1 MKTVLVIDDEPTICW
16 GFQNL
21 LGSDDV
27 TVLVAGSGEAGLE
40 QARRHPI
47 DLILLDIRL
56 PDISGLDLIEP
67 LTAIAPQAS
76 IIAMTAHGELEIAVT
91 AVNKG
96 VVDYLHKPFRLA
108 DALAACQ
115 RAFGLPSQSPIAEQ
129 TMEITPHNSGKNQNS
144 SLVGHSLAMQKVFH
158 QIALVA
164 DSDLS
169 VLIVGETGTGKELVS
184 EAIVRHSRRR
194 DQPFIGVSPVA
205 YNPSL
210 LESELF
216 GHARG
221 AFTGADQAR
230 PGLFEAASGGTILLD
245 EVGDLPLSAQVKLLR
260 VLEQKRFSRV
270 GETESRPCDV
280 RVLAATNSDLREAV
294 RAGRFREDLLYRIG
308 AVMLELPP
316 LRERIEDIE
325 PLVKHFLQQSGYDIE
340 RHGLAPT
347 VIESLQRR
355 RWPGNV
361 RELRNAVQLAVVV
374 ARQRALVP
382 SDFETGPLHS
392 SDRDSPLTQAIQS
405 WAKDAMT
412 LDDQSVSHDLPLH
425 SGEPLYERFMAI
437 AEPIL
442 FRTVLESM
450 DGNRSAAADV
460 LGIHRATLRERL
472 SRYGIDDPNRRQ
484 SL

>member
-27 TVLVAGSGEAGLE
+27 SVIVAGSCVAGLDL
-40 QARRHPI
+40 ARRNHV

-56 PDISGLDLIEP
+56 PDGSGLDLIEP
-67 LTAIAPQAS
+67 LKAIAPQAA
-76 IIAMTAHGELEIAVT
+76 IIAMTAHGELEIAVA
-91 AVNKG
+91 AVKKG

-108 DALAACQ
+108 DALVACQ
-115 RAFGLPSQSPIAEQ
+115 RAFELQSHLPTVESTKSLAPAESNK
-129 TMEITPHNSGKNQNS
+129 HHAAA
-144 SLVGHSLAMQKVFH
+144 LVGHSLAMQKVFH

-169 VLIVGETGTGKELVS
+169 VLIVGETGTGKELVA

-194 DQPFIGVSPVA
+194 DQPFIGVAPVA
-205 YNPSL
+205 YNPEL

-230 PGLFEAASGGTILLD
+230 PGLFEAANGGTILLD
-245 EVGDLPLSAQVKLLR
+245 EIGDLPLTAQVKLLR

-270 GETESRPCDV
+270 GETESRSCDV

-294 RAGRFREDLLYRIG
+294 GAGRFREDLLYRIG
-308 AVMLELPP
+308 AVVLELPP
-316 LRERIEDIE
+316 LRERLDDME
-325 PLVKHFLQQSGYDIE
+325 PLVKHFLQQSGYDWE
-340 RHGLAPT
+340 RRGLSPA
-347 VIESLQRR
+347 VIDSLRQRL
-355 RWPGNV
+355 WPGNV
-361 RELRNAVQLAVVV
+361 RELRNAVQRAVVI
-374 ARQRALVP
+374 ARQRTLVP
-382 SDFETGPLHS
+382 SDFESGSTPTSLDRNSSLPHAIQAWVKEALTLGDKSSS
-392 SDRDSPLTQAIQS
+392 SDQPAD
-405 WAKDAMT
+405 
-412 LDDQSVSHDLPLH
+412 
-425 SGEPLYERFMAI
+425 SGEPIYERFMAI

-442 FRTVLESM
+442 FRTVLESL

-472 SRYGIDDPNRRQ
+472 ARYGIDDSNNR
-484 SL
+484 

>member
-21 LGSDDV
+21 LSAEDV
-27 TVLVAGSGEAGLE
+27 SVLIAGSGEAGLE
-40 QARRHPI
+40 MARQNRV

-56 PDISGLDLIEP
+56 PDASGLDLIEP
-67 LTAIAPQAS
+67 LKALSRDVS
-76 IIAMTAHGELEIAVT
+76 IIAMTAHGELEVAVE

-108 DALAACQ
+108 DALIACQ
-115 RAFGLPSQSPIAEQ
+115 RAFELRKQDSSTDQTTPLRAVASASQRA
-129 TMEITPHNSGKNQNS
+129 T
-144 SLVGHSLAMQKVFH
+144 SLVGQSPAMQRVFH

-169 VLIVGETGTGKELVS
+169 VLIVGETGTGKELVA
-184 EAIVRHSRRR
+184 EAIVRHSRRSQ
-194 DQPFIGVSPVA
+194 QPFIGVAPVA
-205 YNPSL
+205 YNPAL

-230 PGLFEAASGGTILLD
+230 QGLFEAAAGGTILLD
-245 EVGDLPLSAQVKLLR
+245 EIGDLPLSAQVKLLR
-260 VLEQKRFSRV
+260 VLEQKTFSRV
-270 GETESRPCDV
+270 GETERRPCDV
-280 RVLAATNSDLREAV
+280 RLLAATNMDLREAV
-294 RAGRFREDLLYRIG
+294 RGGRFREDLLYRIG
-308 AVMLELPP
+308 AVVLELPP
-316 LRERIEDIE
+316 LRERLDDIE
-325 PLVKHFLQQSGYDIE
+325 PLVKHFLQQSGYDWG
-340 RHGLAPT
+340 RRGLSPS
-347 VIESLQRR
+347 VIEALRQR

-361 RELRNAVQLAVVV
+361 RELRNSVQRAVVI

-382 SDFETGPLHS
+382 SDFESGPTPAPSDHHS
-392 SDRDSPLTQAIQS
+392 SLHQAIQS
-405 WAKDAMT
+405 WAKEALT
-412 LDDQSVSHDLPLH
+412 LDDKSSSSDQPAD
-425 SGEPLYERFMAI
+425 SGEPIYERFMSI

-442 FRTVLESM
+442 FRTVLESL

-472 SRYGIDDPNRRQ
+472 ARYGIDDSNRR
-484 SL
+484 